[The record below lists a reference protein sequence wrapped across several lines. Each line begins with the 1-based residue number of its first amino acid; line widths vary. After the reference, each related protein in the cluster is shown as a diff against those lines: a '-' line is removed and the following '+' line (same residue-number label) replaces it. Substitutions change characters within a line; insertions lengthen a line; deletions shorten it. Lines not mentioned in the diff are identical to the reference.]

1 MLGANPYDYQSNF
14 LISEISKRLDII
26 KAQETDNEKN
36 SMLANQMF
44 EISKEFMNKIV
55 TLNFGSV
62 YSNLILLG
70 GIQINMPGQQN
81 GNFFFCIHLN
91 HNAFTIIIFN

>member
-81 GNFFFCIHLN
+81 GNFFFLYPSES
-91 HNAFTIIIFN
+91 